1 MKKLIFSLLILVS
14 AFISASAQ
22 HKCDSV
28 ETGYGIYLYID
39 DENSLW
45 GFGTNL
51 HGILIGGK
59 PFQRYSLS
67 ESRHIMDNVR
77 QVSAGSTHVAA
88 VCCDSTL
95 WVWGKNN
102 IGQLGNGTT
111 SDCLRP
117 VKIMDNVKQ
126 VSTDFAHTLALCCD
140 GSLWAWGW
148 NKYGQLGDGTT
159 KNQDRP
165 VKIMDNVRDYRQIRV
180 TPWQFSTTAL
190 FGGGVVTKQDSLVIP
205 PIQTD
210 INR

>member
-126 VSTDFAHTLALCCD
+126 VSTGFAHTLALCCD

-148 NKYGQLGDGTT
+148 NKYYYCPL
-159 KNQDRP
+159 
-165 VKIMDNVRDYRQIRV
+165 KI
-180 TPWQFSTTAL
+180 F
-190 FGGGVVTKQDSLVIP
+190 
-205 PIQTD
+205 
-210 INR
+210 

>member
-39 DENSLW
+39 DEN
-45 GFGTNL
+45 
-51 HGILIGGK
+51 
-59 PFQRYSLS
+59 SLS

-126 VSTDFAHTLALCCD
+126 VSTGFAHTLMLR
-140 GSLWAWGW
+140 WFT
-148 NKYGQLGDGTT
+148 LGMG
-159 KNQDRP
+159 
-165 VKIMDNVRDYRQIRV
+165 ME
-180 TPWQFSTTAL
+180 
-190 FGGGVVTKQDSLVIP
+190 
-205 PIQTD
+205 
-210 INR
+210 

>member
-51 HGILIGGK
+51 HRILIGGK

-126 VSTDFAHTLALCCD
+126 VSTGFAHTLALCCD

-148 NKYGQLGDGTT
+148 NKYGQLGDGTLE
-159 KNQDRP
+159 NRIIP
-165 VKIMDNVRDYRQIRV
+165 VKVADGIKAI
-180 TPWQFSTTAL
+180 SCGTTVGMAVDDEGYL
-190 FGGGVVTKQDSLVIP
+190 LTNGEV
-205 PIQTD
+205 
-210 INR
+210 NYH

>member
-39 DENSLW
+39 DENSLL

-126 VSTDFAHTLALCCD
+126 VSTGFAHTLALCCD

-148 NKYGQLGDGTT
+148 NKYGQLGDGTLE
-159 KNQDRP
+159 NRIIP
-165 VKIMDNVRDYRQIRV
+165 VKVADGIKAI
-180 TPWQFSTTAL
+180 SCGTTV
-190 FGGGVVTKQDSLVIP
+190 GMVVDDEGYLLTNGEV
-205 PIQTD
+205 
-210 INR
+210 NYH

>member
-126 VSTDFAHTLALCCD
+126 VSTGFAHTLALCCD

-165 VKIMDNVRDYRQIRV
+165 VKIMIMLETYRQIRV